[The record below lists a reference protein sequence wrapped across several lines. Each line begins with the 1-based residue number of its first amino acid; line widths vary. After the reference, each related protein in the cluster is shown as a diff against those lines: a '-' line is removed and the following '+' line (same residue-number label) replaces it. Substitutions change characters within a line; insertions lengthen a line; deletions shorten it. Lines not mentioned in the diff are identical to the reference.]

1 MKNIAL
7 ILGFLVISCTAV
19 AQEESNVKQSELKGP
34 AFKNY
39 KSWMH
44 KTVPTKIYSENNKI
58 SLQGSAYKN
67 AQPWRNTSKKDLVE
81 VKIGGS
87 ERQKLTGPAYKNYQ
101 PWRNTSNQDQVVM
114 KTVVTE
120 R

>member
-1 MKNIAL
+1 MKTIAL
-7 ILGFLVISCTAV
+7 ILGFLVVSFSAV
-19 AQEESNVKQSELKGP
+19 AQEETSVKQSDLKGP

-44 KTVPTKIYSENNKI
+44 KTVPTKIYSENNKAV
-58 SLQGSAYKN
+58 LQGPAYKN
-67 AQPWRNTSKKDLVE
+67 AQPLKNTSKDLVA
-81 VKIGGS
+81 VKIGNS

-101 PWRNTSNQDQVVM
+101 PWKNTSKQDLVAV
-114 KTVVTE
+114 KTVDTE